1 MAAAHNTAEGRD
13 SASGGYGTTMST
25 EQHNQI
31 YATTRY
37 TLRARAVHVSYIVG
51 SPPATLLFEKN
62 WSLNHRHVESGS
74 NLTEEG
80 PSRGT
85 VTRGR
90 HGMAIASFSTRL
102 PIALG
107 VRVRRLDRR
116 LSATFKRLIQSEL
129 RLLITWLTHV
139 WSYNPISAVAS
150 VTASADCHACWTT
163 GERASGTPGTPV
175 ATLSADTTGR
185 LQRFSAGIFT
195 GFCLTSDLDYH
206 VCWITGE
213 RASDTP
219 GPSAATRTSDTA
231 GRLQR
236 FSACYF
242 IGARRT
248 SDLERQACSNFTAT
262 CPAFYLERNACW
274 TTGERASA
282 TPGSPVASLFSDTL
296 GRPQHPLDCCFFSA
310 CRMFYWDRS
319 ACWTTGG
326 RASDTPGSPVAS
338 LSPGTLGRPQ
348 RFLNCTSAYP
358 QHDCCIVG
366 SRGGVYIATA
376 VCHTAHL
383 LRDGHFLPSRGTLAA
398 HNG

>member
-1 MAAAHNTAEGRD
+1 
-13 SASGGYGTTMST
+13 
-25 EQHNQI
+25 
-31 YATTRY
+31 
-37 TLRARAVHVSYIVG
+37 
-51 SPPATLLFEKN
+51 
-62 WSLNHRHVESGS
+62 
-74 NLTEEG
+74 
-80 PSRGT
+80 
-85 VTRGR
+85 
-90 HGMAIASFSTRL
+90 MAIASFSTRL
-102 PIALG
+102 LIALG
-107 VRVRRLDRR
+107 FRVRRLDRR

-139 WSYNPISAVAS
+139 WSYNPISAIAS
-150 VTASADCHACWTT
+150 VTTSADCHAGWTT

-175 ATLSADTTGR
+175 VTLSADTPGR
-185 LQRFSAGIFT
+185 LQRCSAGIFT
-195 GFCLTSDLDYH
+195 GFCLTSVLDYH

-231 GRLQR
+231 GRLKR

-310 CRMFYWDRS
+310 CRIFHWDRN

-326 RASDTPGSPVAS
+326 RASDTPGSPAAS

-358 QHDCCIVG
+358 QHDYCIVE
-366 SRGGVYIATA
+366 VVVAYILPPLYVTPLIYFEMVTSSPLVARLQHTMVSAAVPTATRK
-376 VCHTAHL
+376 VRPTHGFTATKSL
-383 LRDGHFLPSRGTLAA
+383 TQGLAA
-398 HNG
+398 TTADTTLLPLMLLPTHSSTSNVRARQSVGNDGDANT